1 MARVVDEIIKPNQI
15 YNDGHRFKNHLFF
28 IPFQLDLRVDFE
40 FFDADVYCCC
50 SCVWYFCG
58 ESHGGFP
65 GNVLI

>member
-50 SCVWYFCG
+50 SCVW
-58 ESHGGFP
+58 
-65 GNVLI
+65 

>member
-40 FFDADVYCCC
+40 FIVVAHVF
-50 SCVWYFCG
+50 
-58 ESHGGFP
+58 
-65 GNVLI
+65 GNFAVKVMVAFLVMY

>member
-40 FFDADVYCCC
+40 FFDA
-50 SCVWYFCG
+50 
-58 ESHGGFP
+58 
-65 GNVLI
+65 VLLLLMCLVILR